1 MSLSPMQDT
10 AKTQS
15 GRGTVIG
22 TLTAVHAVDISVML
36 LLGILLPDIAE
47 DLDLSP
53 SQQGWLGSAATIS
66 LLFLAIPTNLWISR
80 YRPWRVASLAFLAI
94 SGFVFLQAWAPV
106 FALLLIA
113 RVGMGLAFSQGQV
126 ATTLLIQQ
134 WSTRR
139 QVPFTNGVMIS
150 GSDVGLGLAFFITPF
165 LVSWLDGWRNT
176 LYLWGGVCLV
186 GALAWVVLGKERVTP
201 EYLQR
206 MESQVDTPL
215 SSIFKYKELWILGMG
230 IFGGMVLESAF
241 SIFWPTFARQE
252 LHVGASVVGFAL
264 GLYFFAAAPSE
275 LLVMVMPIL
284 TRHRLMVL
292 VVTAL
297 ITIVVH
303 IGLLLT
309 GSTALVLLLSIARGL
324 SISYFPIVIT
334 MVYQLPDIK
343 PREVAVGLSF
353 VYTCIDAGT
362 AVGPLLV
369 GFLQEATGD
378 LKMSLMI
385 TVLFPLT
392 LVLAAFLLRA
402 RLPRQELEA
411 DLSA

>member
-1 MSLSPMQDT
+1 
-10 AKTQS
+10 
-15 GRGTVIG
+15 
-22 TLTAVHAVDISVML
+22 
-36 LLGILLPDIAE
+36 
-47 DLDLSP
+47 
-53 SQQGWLGSAATIS
+53 
-66 LLFLAIPTNLWISR
+66 
-80 YRPWRVASLAFLAI
+80 
-94 SGFVFLQAWAPV
+94 
-106 FALLLIA
+106 
-113 RVGMGLAFSQGQV
+113 
-126 ATTLLIQQ
+126 
-134 WSTRR
+134 
-139 QVPFTNGVMIS
+139 
-150 GSDVGLGLAFFITPF
+150 
-165 LVSWLDGWRNT
+165 
-176 LYLWGGVCLV
+176 
-186 GALAWVVLGKERVTP
+186 KERCTP

-206 MESQVDTPL
+206 LDSQVDTPL

-230 IFGGMVLESAF
+230 IFGSMVLESAF
-241 SIFWPTFARQE
+241 SVFWPTFARQE

-411 DLSA
+411 GRSA

>member
-1 MSLSPMQDT
+1 MQDT
-10 AKTQS
+10 SKTQS

-22 TLTAVHAVDISVML
+22 TLTAVHAVDISVIL
-36 LLGILLPDIAE
+36 LLGLLLPDIAE

-94 SGFVFLQAWAPV
+94 SGFIFLQAWAPV
-106 FALLLIA
+106 FALILIA

-150 GSDVGLGLAFFITPF
+150 GSDVVLGLAFFITPF

-176 LYLWGGVCLV
+176 LYLWGGLSLV
-186 GALAWVVLGKERVTP
+186 GALAWVVLGRERVTP

-206 MESQVDTPL
+206 MDSQFDTPL
-215 SSIFKYKELWILGMG
+215 SSIFRYKELWILGMG
-230 IFGGMVLESAF
+230 IFGGMVMESAF
-241 SIFWPTFARQE
+241 SVFWPTFARQE
-252 LHVGASVVGFAL
+252 LLVSASLVGFAL
-264 GLYFFAAAPSE
+264 GLFFFAAAPSE
-275 LLVMVMPIL
+275 LLVTVVPIL

-297 ITIVVH
+297 LTVGAH
-303 IGLLLT
+303 IGLLFT
-309 GSTALVLLLSIARGL
+309 GSTSLVLLLSIVRGL
-324 SISYFPIVIT
+324 SISYFPIIIT

-362 AVGPLLV
+362 ATGPLLV

-378 LKMSLMI
+378 LKLSLMA
-385 TVLFPLT
+385 TVFFPLT
-392 LVLAAFLLRA
+392 LVLAAFFLRT

-411 DLSA
+411 TLSA